1 MSNDLILSL
10 RLHGKTVGI
19 LARQL
24 DVHRQCV
31 YDALKG
37 EGIRRIRVH
46 IAQIVGQP
54 PSAIFPKPKDK
65 SKRQRLID
73 DADFYRLKN
82 SENSGASA

>member
-10 RLHGKTVGI
+10 RSHGKTVGS

-24 DVHRQCV
+24 EVHRQCV
-31 YDALKG
+31 YDALNG
-37 EGIRRIRVH
+37 QGIRRIRVH

-65 SKRQRLID
+65 GKRQRLID

-82 SENSGASA
+82 AENSGGLL

>member
-10 RLHGKTVGI
+10 RSHGKSVSV
-19 LARQL
+19 LAKNLQVCRQS
-24 DVHRQCV
+24 V
-31 YDALKG
+31 YDALNG
-37 EGIRRIRVH
+37 GGVRRVRVH
-46 IAQIVGQP
+46 IAQIIGQP
-54 PSAIFPKPKDK
+54 PSAIFPKSTDK